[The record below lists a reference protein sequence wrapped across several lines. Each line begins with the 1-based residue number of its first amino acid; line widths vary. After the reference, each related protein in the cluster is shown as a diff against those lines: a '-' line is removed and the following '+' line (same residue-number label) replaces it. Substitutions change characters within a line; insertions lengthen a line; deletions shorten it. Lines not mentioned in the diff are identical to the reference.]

1 MSVVIRPSWLLM
13 MAIAVVLA
21 STLALLYAKSNEHD
35 PSASF
40 ESLALLR
47 QVKQLDAQWE
57 LNVLKSKI
65 GINQHY
71 DPLVEPLT
79 ALKAQWDRLEALVN
93 LRAWS
98 DSPDWLRGREAYLE
112 ALGEKTELIE
122 RFKSH
127 NAVLRNSLAFLP
139 IAENDIHTPLRQI
152 GGSERPEQMAVAA
165 DLYDTVLSTME
176 YAQTTSTDKAA
187 EVEASLH
194 RLAAGKALLPLDLQA
209 ALDILMAHVRAILR
223 EQPQVNDLVERIDA
237 VPMAARLDEIHRII
251 DQAQLLSAERDL
263 RYHQYVLLFSAVLAG
278 LLLYVGGRLIRSYA
292 VINRVNKKLQEANE
306 GLEQR
311 VQQRTRELRE
321 TQSELVATARQAG
334 MAEIATNVLHNVGNV
349 LNSVNISADLVS
361 RRVRASKAQGLAKAV
376 QLINEHA
383 ADLGDF
389 ISRDEK
395 GKLLPG
401 YLNQLV
407 VALAAEQQGIAEELE
422 HLTRSVDH
430 IKEIVATQQSYAG
443 TPSML
448 EAVRVTDLLED
459 ALRMNAGA
467 LQRHQVTVIK
477 DFTEVPPLLL
487 DKHRLLLILVNLI
500 SNAKQ
505 ALSAQDNRAHALTL
519 SVRLLDEGKLQICVQ
534 DNGEGIAAE
543 NLTRIFAHGFTTRKD
558 GHGFGLHS
566 CALATMEMEGRLTA
580 HSDGPGQGATF
591 ALELPAHA
599 VPGRS

>member
-1 MSVVIRPSWLLM
+1 MSLVIRPSWLLM
-13 MAIAVVLA
+13 MVTAVALA
-21 STLALLYAKSNEHD
+21 STLTFLFAKTEEHD

-47 QVKQLDAQWE
+47 QLRQLDAQWE

-65 GINQHY
+65 GINQDY

-79 ALKAQWDRLEALVN
+79 ALRVQWDRLETLVS
-93 LRAWS
+93 LQAWS
-98 DSPDWLRGREAYLE
+98 DSPDWQRGREAYLQ
-112 ALGEKTELIE
+112 ALEDKSELIE

-139 IAENDIHTPLRQI
+139 IAENDIHTPLRQL
-152 GGSERPEQMAVAA
+152 GGSGRPEQMAVVANLHDA
-165 DLYDTVLSTME
+165 VLSTLE
-176 YAQTTSTDKAA
+176 YAQTTSTDRAA
-187 EVEASLH
+187 EVEAGLD
-194 RLAAGKALLPLDLQA
+194 RLAADKALLPPDLQA
-209 ALDILMAHVRAILR
+209 ALAILMTHVRAILR
-223 EQPQVNDLVERIDA
+223 EQPLVNDLVERIGA
-237 VPMAARLDEIHRII
+237 VPMAARLDELHRLI
-251 DQAQLLSAERDL
+251 DQAQLQSAEEDL
-263 RYHQYVLLFSAVLAG
+263 RYHEYVLLFSAILAG
-278 LLLYVGGRLIRSYA
+278 LLLYVGGRLIHSYA
-292 VINRVNKKLQEANE
+292 VINRVNKKLQEAND

-349 LNSVNISADLVS
+349 LNSVNVSADLVS
-361 RRVRASKAQGLAKAV
+361 RRVRNSKSQGLAKAV
-376 QLINEHA
+376 QLINQHA

-389 ISRDEK
+389 FSRDAK

-407 VALAAEQQGIAEELE
+407 EALADEQQGIAEELE

-443 TPSML
+443 TSSML
-448 EAVRVTDLLED
+448 EAVRVADLLED

-467 LQRHQVTVIK
+467 LQRHQVTVIRE
-477 DFTEVPPLLL
+477 FAEVPPLLL

-505 ALSAQDNRAHALTL
+505 ALSAQDKPAHALTL
-519 SVRLLDEGKLQICVQ
+519 SVRLLEAGNLQICVR
-534 DNGEGIAAE
+534 DDGEGIATE
-543 NLTRIFAHGFTTRKD
+543 NLTRIFAHGFTTRQD

-566 CALATMEMEGRLTA
+566 CALAAMEMEATLTA
-580 HSDGPGQGATF
+580 HSDGPGQGAVF
-591 ALELPAHA
+591 VLELPVHT
-599 VPGRS
+599 VQGGS

>member
-1 MSVVIRPSWLLM
+1 MSLVIRPSWLLM
-13 MAIAVVLA
+13 MATAVALA
-21 STLALLYAKSNEHD
+21 STLTFLYAKTEEYD

-47 QVKQLDAQWE
+47 QLKQLDAQWE

-65 GINQHY
+65 GITQNY

-79 ALKAQWDRLEALVN
+79 ALKAQWDRLETLVN
-93 LRAWS
+93 LRALS
-98 DSPDWLRGREAYLE
+98 DPSDWLRGREAYLQ
-112 ALGEKTELIE
+112 ALGEKTELVE

-139 IAENDIHTPLRQI
+139 IAENDIHSPLSQI
-152 GGSERPEQMAVAA
+152 DGSDQPEQMAVAA
-165 DLYDTVLSTME
+165 DLYNTVLSTME

-187 EVEASLH
+187 EIEAGLQ
-194 RLAAGKALLPLDLQA
+194 RLTEGKALLPPDLQA
-209 ALDILMAHVRAILR
+209 ALEILMAHVRTILR
-223 EQPQVNDLVERIDA
+223 EQPLVNGLVDRIGA
-237 VPMAARLDEIHRII
+237 VPMAARLDELHRLI
-251 DQAQLLSAERDL
+251 DQTQLQAAERDL
-263 RYHQYVLLFSAVLAG
+263 LYHEYVLLFSAIIAG
-278 LLLYVGGRLIRSYA
+278 LLLYVGARLIRSYA
-292 VINRVNKKLQEANE
+292 VINRVNKKLQEAND

-361 RRVRASKAQGLAKAV
+361 RRVRGSKSQGLAKAV
-376 QLINEHA
+376 QLINQHA

-407 VALAAEQQGIAEELE
+407 EALAAEQQGIAEELE
-422 HLTRSVDH
+422 HLTKSVDH

-443 TPSML
+443 ASSML
-448 EAVRVTDLLED
+448 EAVRVSDLLED

-467 LQRHQVTVIK
+467 LQRHRVTVIK
-477 DFTEVPPLLL
+477 EFSEVPPLLL

-505 ALSAQDNRAHALTL
+505 ALSTQDDRAHVLTL
-519 SVRLLDEGKLQICVQ
+519 SVRLLEGGNLQIRVQ
-534 DNGEGIAAE
+534 DDGEGIAAE

-566 CALATMEMEGRLTA
+566 CALAAMEMEASLTA
-580 HSDGPGQGATF
+580 HSDGPGQGAAF
-591 ALELPAHA
+591 VLELPAQA
-599 VPGRS
+599 VPGRA